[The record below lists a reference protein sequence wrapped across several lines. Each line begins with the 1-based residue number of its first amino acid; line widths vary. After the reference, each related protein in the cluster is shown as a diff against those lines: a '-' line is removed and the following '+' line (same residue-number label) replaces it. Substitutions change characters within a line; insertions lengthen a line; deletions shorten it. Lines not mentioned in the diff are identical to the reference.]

1 MEPTDNKKP
10 PDQEEIELDA
20 VDLEKIPK
28 RVRKSKGKPAALK
41 QKPVQPKKIFIPDEE
56 NRPRGT
62 QKRLLPLPFEKSKKH
77 PLRSGKSP
85 KKNPTGFSHKD
96 STKKEYFRR
105 NSTKSATHL
114 WWI

>member
-10 PDQEEIELDA
+10 PHQEEIELDA

-41 QKPVQPKKIFIPDEE
+41 QKPVQPNKIFIPDEE

-62 QKRLLPLPFEKSKKH
+62 QKKIAPTSFREEQKTSFEKWKIPKKKSNRVFTKGFYEKGLLPEAFFKI
-77 PLRSGKSP
+77 
-85 KKNPTGFSHKD
+85 
-96 STKKEYFRR
+96 R
-105 NSTKSATHL
+105 NAL
-114 WWI
+114 

>member
-10 PDQEEIELDA
+10 PHQEEIELDA

-41 QKPVQPKKIFIPDEE
+41 QKPVQPNKIFIPDEE

-62 QKRLLPLPFEKSKKH
+62 QKKLLPLPFEKSKKH
-77 PLRSGKSP
+77 PLRSGKFP
-85 KKNPTGFSHKD
+85 KKSPTGFSQKD
-96 STKKEYFRR
+96 STKKVYSRR
-105 NSTKSATHL
+105 HSSKSEMPYKA
-114 WWI
+114 